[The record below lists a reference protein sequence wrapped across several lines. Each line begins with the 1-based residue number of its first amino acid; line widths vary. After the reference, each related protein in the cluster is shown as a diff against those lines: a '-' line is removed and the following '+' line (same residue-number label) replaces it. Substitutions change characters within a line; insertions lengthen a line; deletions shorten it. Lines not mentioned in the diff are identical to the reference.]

1 MAKLE
6 VLLDN
11 TWMVICNL
19 ARASLARV
27 DASSS
32 HLPLTCHCICWW
44 KWIGWRWWFDLSSLY
59 LCLSPTF
66 PRGKILWRWLIVC
79 QLRTFDCWWLAFIPP
94 IWKPA
99 ASGCCDDKDICHVPN
114 FSVLPC
120 SLVASLG
127 LSTVHKPA
135 IRSTRQNLDK
145 RCWLYQSVWNI
156 GQSAK

>member
-59 LCLSPTF
+59 LCLSYLIFMFLNDLSQGQNSLAVINCLPVENVRLLVAGLYAPYMEAGRF
-66 PRGKILWRWLIVC
+66 WLLRWQRHLSC
-79 QLRTFDCWWLAFIPP
+79 SQLLC
-94 IWKPA
+94 
-99 ASGCCDDKDICHVPN
+99 S
-114 FSVLPC
+114 LPC

-127 LSTVHKPA
+127 LVTVHKTA
-135 IRSTRQNLDK
+135 SGSTRQN
-145 RCWLYQSVWNI
+145 
-156 GQSAK
+156 